1 MTVPIARRKFVVA
14 LAGAAAWPLAAR
26 AQQPGRM
33 RRLGVLFNEY
43 ADDPETPVRITALGQ
58 ALQELGWTDGRNLRI
73 DYRFAGNDAD
83 RIRRLASELAALA
96 PDVLLAEGA
105 TVTNALQQASRT
117 VPIVFVLSSDPVGEG
132 LVASLARPGGNTTG
146 FALWEYSIGVKW
158 LQLLKD
164 IAPNI
169 TRAAV
174 IRDRRFTVQV
184 GQFGAIQGAA
194 PLLGVEL
201 SPIDA
206 RDTGEIERGIAAF
219 AGGRTAAWSCPQPHG
234 QYLIASCSSCLRQN
248 IDCQRSIRLPIM

>member
-1 MTVPIARRKFVVA
+1 MIRRREFIT
-14 LAGAAAWPLAAR
+14 LLSGAAAWPLAAR

-117 VPIVFVLSSDPVGEG
+117 VPIVFVLSSDPVGESQRHSG
-132 LVASLARPGGNTTG
+132 
-146 FALWEYSIGVKW
+146 
-158 LQLLKD
+158 
-164 IAPNI
+164 
-169 TRAAV
+169 
-174 IRDRRFTVQV
+174 TVQLNR
-184 GQFGAIQGAA
+184 AHRR
-194 PLLGVEL
+194 
-201 SPIDA
+201 S
-206 RDTGEIERGIAAF
+206 
-219 AGGRTAAWSCPQPHG
+219 GR
-234 QYLIASCSSCLRQN
+234 R
-248 IDCQRSIRLPIM
+248 